1 MNGLRNLDYIMFSI
15 YHRHDGYYFMVALF
29 MSGDVAV
36 EAFCVQWKVFVN
48 DCDSAIVGTLQ
59 SRKES
64 CFRF

>member
-1 MNGLRNLDYIMFSI
+1 MNGLRYLDYIMFPI

-29 MSGDVAV
+29 MSEDVVV